1 MGPQSWPPPPKQG
14 GVSYMESLLQ
24 AEGSVHVEL
33 LLSEERVASKV
44 QQRVLPR
51 SGTPGVTMLLM
62 TWTCLFGPPEPT
74 VEPVPQNT
82 ISFLSPWI
90 LRAPWELLLQIS
102 DAATSPAQSWLPSP
116 SSWKSWAGDLPIPE
130 ERKTHPLPPFKLV
143 RNKLNKLEFRMNLMK
158 PIGCIQF
165 QMILDVASR
174 GTFQTG
180 WRHTISVHFLP
191 GKDHAIA
198 YFKGKIQQTYQ
209 MTMLMGRTLEKDPE
223 ALSIFE
229 KFVKDKGLNKITAPP
244 HLEACE
250 LPRES

>member
-1 MGPQSWPPPPKQG
+1 MRLLLLTVGL
-14 GVSYMESLLQ
+14 SLL
-24 AEGSVHVEL
+24 SVARAQKFLLTPASSQEL
-33 LLSEERVASKV
+33 LEDWHIVR
-44 QQRVLPR
+44 
-51 SGTPGVTMLLM
+51 
-62 TWTCLFGPPEPT
+62 
-74 VEPVPQNT
+74 
-82 ISFLSPWI
+82 
-90 LRAPWELLLQIS
+90 
-102 DAATSPAQSWLPSP
+102 
-116 SSWKSWAGDLPIPE
+116 WAGDLPIPE

-180 WRHTISVHFLP
+180 
-191 GKDHAIA
+191 KDHAIA

-209 MTMLMGRTLEKDPE
+209 MTMLMGALQPLDRVELGVNLQGRTLEKDPE

-244 HLEACE
+244 HLGIPVAA
-250 LPRES
+250 LDSPRYQENGSSQDSQLNHI

>member
-1 MGPQSWPPPPKQG
+1 MRLLLLTVGL
-14 GVSYMESLLQ
+14 SLL
-24 AEGSVHVEL
+24 SVARAQKFLLTPASSQEL
-33 LLSEERVASKV
+33 LGDWHIVR
-44 QQRVLPR
+44 
-51 SGTPGVTMLLM
+51 
-62 TWTCLFGPPEPT
+62 
-74 VEPVPQNT
+74 
-82 ISFLSPWI
+82 
-90 LRAPWELLLQIS
+90 
-102 DAATSPAQSWLPSP
+102 
-116 SSWKSWAGDLPIPE
+116 WAGDLTIPE
-130 ERKTHPLPPFKLV
+130 ERKTHPLPPFKFV

-209 MTMLMGRTLEKDPE
+209 MTMLMGVLQPLDRVELGVNLQGAGRQGAVPSSPAICSSHPGSHFWDSWTLGGRGPLPRGQLCPGRTLEEDPE

-244 HLEACE
+244 HLEACK

>member
-1 MGPQSWPPPPKQG
+1 MRLLLLTVGL
-14 GVSYMESLLQ
+14 SLL
-24 AEGSVHVEL
+24 SVARAQKFLLTPASSQEL
-33 LLSEERVASKV
+33 LGDWHIVR
-44 QQRVLPR
+44 
-51 SGTPGVTMLLM
+51 
-62 TWTCLFGPPEPT
+62 
-74 VEPVPQNT
+74 
-82 ISFLSPWI
+82 
-90 LRAPWELLLQIS
+90 
-102 DAATSPAQSWLPSP
+102 
-116 SSWKSWAGDLPIPE
+116 WAGDLTIPE
-130 ERKTHPLPPFKLV
+130 ERKTHPLPPFKFV

-180 WRHTISVHFLP
+180 
-191 GKDHAIA
+191 KDHAIA

-209 MTMLMGRTLEKDPE
+209 MTMLMGVLQPLDRVELGVNLQGAGRQGAVPSSPAICSSHPGSHFWDSWTLGGRGPLPRGRTLEEDPE

-244 HLEACE
+244 HLEACK